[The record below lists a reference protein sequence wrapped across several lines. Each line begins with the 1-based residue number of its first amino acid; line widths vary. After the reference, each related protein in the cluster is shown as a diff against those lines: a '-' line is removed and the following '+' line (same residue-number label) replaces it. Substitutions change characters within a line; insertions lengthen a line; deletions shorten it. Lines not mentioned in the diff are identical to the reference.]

1 MRAHSSLCDRGSGM
15 IECLCLTRAFL
26 NPNRKLNCMRKIT
39 KAVVRDMKEVLA
51 LLEEVKLPV
60 EGVVDYFHNFFV
72 VREYHRLIGCAGT

>member
-1 MRAHSSLCDRGSGM
+1 
-15 IECLCLTRAFL
+15 
-26 NPNRKLNCMRKIT
+26 MRKIT